1 MVWVKGTIC
10 KLTVK
15 QAEAMV
21 LMVVVVVVMMT
32 DDDDDFN
39 SLNCSLYWLEQEML
53 LVKIIPYFVE
63 WL

>member
-21 LMVVVVVVMMT
+21 LMVVVVMMMT

-39 SLNCSLYWLEQEML
+39 SLNCSLY
-53 LVKIIPYFVE
+53 
-63 WL
+63 

>member
-39 SLNCSLYWLEQEML
+39 SLNCSLY
-53 LVKIIPYFVE
+53 
-63 WL
+63 